1 MWDMMLVLIVEN
13 EPLIAV
19 SLELELELAGH
30 RVLGPANDPEHALK
44 LAAEH
49 RPDVAL
55 VDIGL
60 NGVHR
65 GIELARALRSKYDVA
80 VLFVTM
86 TPDAALENQDAAVG
100 VMTKPF
106 DPDDVPESVEIV
118 NAVKQGKQPVLH
130 SMPGSL
136 QLFSAANSSR
146 EDTQPRKFNA
156 SQELRSASGSLVQ

>member
-1 MWDMMLVLIVEN
+1 MLILIVED

-30 RVLGPANDPEHALK
+30 RVLGPADNFEHALQ

-60 NGVHR
+60 HDIPR
-65 GIELARALRSKYDVA
+65 GIELARMLRTHYDVA

-86 TPDAALENQDAAVG
+86 TRDAALENQDAALG
-100 VMTKPF
+100 VITKPF
-106 DPDDVPESVEIV
+106 DPDDVPESVEIA
-118 NAVKQGKQPVLH
+118 NAVKQGKQPGLE
-130 SMPGSL
+130 SLPGSL
-136 QLFSAANSSR
+136 ELFSTASR
-146 EDTQPRKFNA
+146 
-156 SQELRSASGSLVQ
+156 SQQQNERQYTATELRGAAKSAVQ

>member
-1 MWDMMLVLIVEN
+1 MLVLIVED

-30 RVLGPANDPEHALK
+30 EVLGPADDPEHALR

-60 NGVHR
+60 HDSTLGV
-65 GIELARALRSKYDVA
+65 ELARFLRSQYDVA

-86 TPDAALENQDAAVG
+86 TREVALENKDAALG
-100 VMTKPF
+100 VISKPF
-106 DPDDVPESVEIV
+106 DPDEVPESVEIAR
-118 NAVKQGKQPVLH
+118 AVKLGTYPLPK
-130 SMPGSL
+130 SL
-136 QLFSAANSSR
+136 PSSLELFPTSAQKRVPDRRRFEFQSIA
-146 EDTQPRKFNA
+146 DA
-156 SQELRSASGSLVQ
+156 RSASVATRSGH

>member
-1 MWDMMLVLIVEN
+1 MLVLIVED

-30 RVLGPANDPEHALK
+30 QVLGPADDPEHALR

-60 NGVHR
+60 HGSTRGV
-65 GIELARALRSKYDVA
+65 ELARSLRLQYDVA

-86 TPDAALENQDAAVG
+86 TREVALENKDAALG
-100 VMTKPF
+100 VINKPF
-106 DPDDVPESVEIV
+106 DPDDVPESVEIAR
-118 NAVKQGKQPVLH
+118 AVKLGKYPAPNALPSSLELFPASAQKR
-130 SMPGSL
+130 MPDRRRFDFGSIDDARAG
-136 QLFSAANSSR
+136 SVATPSS
-146 EDTQPRKFNA
+146 P
-156 SQELRSASGSLVQ
+156 